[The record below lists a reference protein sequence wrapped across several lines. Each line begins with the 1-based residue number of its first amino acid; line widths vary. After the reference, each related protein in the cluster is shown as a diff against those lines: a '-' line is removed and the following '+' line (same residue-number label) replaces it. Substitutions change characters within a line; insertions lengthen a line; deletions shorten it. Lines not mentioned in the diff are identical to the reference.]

1 MPKQDK
7 EVLVNT
13 VQNVAG
19 VTVVILVLLGIIQIV
34 LSATISKSVALT
46 ANGIDCIGDGFVS
59 GIVWVGLRF
68 FRKPADHR
76 FHFGYYKLENLAAIG
91 AAVVMI
97 VLASYITY
105 RSYLQLTDPHEI
117 QLPLIG
123 ALVALIAALIAWGL
137 GIKKYKEWKQSNLSS
152 VKLDAFNTIKD
163 GTASFLTVIALLI
176 SGYGYP
182 IADAVVGFVIAGII
196 LSIGFATIKEASY
209 VLVDACDTD
218 CIEQGQVMMKF
229 VNEIE
234 EVHSAKVIRL
244 RRTGPLL
251 QGEIEIHVPGDMFIS
266 DINRIRNRIIS
277 QIKKAIPDI
286 ERLTV
291 VAFPYEEQINSDKDN
306 SEPQQSEGKT

>member
-1 MPKQDK
+1 MMPESDK
-7 EVLVNT
+7 EVLVDK
-13 VQNVAG
+13 VQSIAG
-19 VTVVILVLLGIIQIV
+19 LTVVILVVLGIIQIV

-59 GIVWVGLRF
+59 GIVWIGLRF

-76 FHFGYYKLENLAAIG
+76 FHFGYYKLENLTAIVAAL
-91 AAVVMI
+91 VMI

-123 ALVALIAALIAWGL
+123 ALVAFIAALIAWGL

-152 VKLDAFNTIKD
+152 VKLDAYNTIKD
-163 GTASFLTVIALLI
+163 GTASFLAVIALLI

-182 IADAVVGFVIAGII
+182 VADAVVGFVIAGII

-218 CIEQGQVMMKF
+218 CLEQGQVMMKF
-229 VNEIE
+229 VNGLEG
-234 EVHSAKVIRL
+234 VHSAKVVRL
-244 RRTGPLL
+244 RRTGPVL
-251 QGEIEIHVPGDMFIS
+251 QGEIEIHVPGDMSIS
-266 DINRIRNRIIS
+266 EVNAIRNKIVS
-277 QIKKAIPDI
+277 HLKETIPDI
-286 ERLTV
+286 ERMTV
-291 VAFPYEEQINSDKDN
+291 VALPEE
-306 SEPQQSEGKT
+306 EL

>member
-1 MPKQDK
+1 MAASDK
-7 EVLVNT
+7 ESVVDT

-19 VTVVILVLLGIIQIV
+19 ITVVILVVLGIIQII
-34 LSATISKSVALT
+34 LGATISKSVALT

-68 FRKPADHR
+68 FRKPADNR

-97 VLASYITY
+97 VLASYITF
-105 RSYLQLTDPHEI
+105 RSYIQLTDPHEI

-152 VKLDAFNTIKD
+152 VKLDAYNTIKD
-163 GTASFLTVIALLI
+163 GTASFLAVIALLV

-182 IADAVVGFVIAGII
+182 IADAVVGFVIAAII

-209 VLVDACDTD
+209 VLVDACDTN
-218 CIEQGQVMMKF
+218 CIEQGQVIMKYI
-229 VNEIE
+229 NEIE
-234 EVHSAKVIRL
+234 GVHSAKVVRL
-244 RRTGPLL
+244 RRTGPKL
-251 QGEIEIHVPGDMFIS
+251 QGEIEIHVPGDMSIS
-266 DINRIRNRIIS
+266 EVNKIRNNITIHLKESIS
-277 QIKKAIPDI
+277 DI

-291 VAFPYEEQINSDKDN
+291 VALPEEEKLSSK
-306 SEPQQSEGKT
+306 

>member
-1 MPKQDK
+1 MPEPDK
-7 EVLVNT
+7 ETVVDA

-19 VTVVILVLLGIIQIV
+19 ITVVILVILGIIQIV

-105 RSYLQLTDPHEI
+105 RSYLQLIDPHEI

-123 ALVALIAALIAWGL
+123 AFVALIAALIAWGL
-137 GIKKYKEWKQSNLSS
+137 GVKKYKEWKQSNLSS
-152 VKLDAFNTIKD
+152 VKLDAYNTIKD
-163 GTASFLTVIALLI
+163 GTASFLAVIALLV

-182 IADAVVGFVIAGII
+182 VADAVVGFVIAGII

-209 VLVDACDTD
+209 VLVDACDTE

-229 VNEIE
+229 INGIE
-234 EVHSAKVIRL
+234 GVHSAKVVRL
-244 RRTGPLL
+244 RRTGPVL
-251 QGEIEIHVPGDMFIS
+251 QGEIEIHVPGDMSIS
-266 DINRIRNRIIS
+266 EVNKIRNKITS
-277 QIKKAIPDI
+277 QLKETIPDI

-291 VAFPYEEQINSDKDN
+291 VALPEKED
-306 SEPQQSEGKT
+306 

>member
-1 MPKQDK
+1 MAEQDK
-7 EVLVNT
+7 EALVNT

-19 VTVVILVLLGIIQIV
+19 ITVIILVVLGIIQII

-59 GIVWVGLRF
+59 GIVWIGLRF

-91 AAVVMI
+91 AAVVMM
-97 VLASYITY
+97 VLATYITY

-123 ALVALIAALIAWGL
+123 AMVALIAALIAWGL

-152 VKLDAFNTIKD
+152 VKLDAYNTIKD
-163 GTASFLTVIALLI
+163 GTASFLTVIALLV

-209 VLVDACDTD
+209 VLVDACDTE
-218 CIEQGQVMMKF
+218 CIEQGQVMIKYI
-229 VNEIE
+229 NEIKG
-234 EVHSAKVIRL
+234 VLSAKVVRL
-244 RRTGPLL
+244 RRTGPVL
-251 QGEIEIHVPGDMFIS
+251 QGEIEIHVPGDMSIS
-266 DINRIRNRIIS
+266 EVNKIRNKITS
-277 QIKKAIPDI
+277 HLNKTIPDI

-291 VAFPYEEQINSDKDN
+291 VALPDEEQKGSDIEK
-306 SEPQQSEGKT
+306 SES

>member
-1 MPKQDK
+1 MMGESEK
-7 EVLVNT
+7 EVLVDK
-13 VQNVAG
+13 VQSIAG
-19 VTVVILVLLGIIQIV
+19 LTVVILVVLGIIQIV

-117 QLPLIG
+117 QMPLIG
-123 ALVALIAALIAWGL
+123 ALVAFIAALIAWAL

-152 VKLDAFNTIKD
+152 VKLDAYNTIKD
-163 GTASFLTVIALLI
+163 GTASFLAVIALLI

-182 IADAVVGFVIAGII
+182 VADAVVGFVIAGII

-218 CIEQGQVMMKF
+218 CLEQGQVMMKF
-229 VNEIE
+229 VNGLEG
-234 EVHSAKVIRL
+234 VHSAKVVRL
-244 RRTGPLL
+244 RRTGPKL
-251 QGEIEIHVPGDMFIS
+251 QGEIEIHVPGDMSIS
-266 DINRIRNRIIS
+266 EVNKIRNKVIS
-277 QIKKAIPDI
+277 HIKETIPDI
-286 ERLTV
+286 ERMTV
-291 VAFPYEEQINSDKDN
+291 VALPEE
-306 SEPQQSEGKT
+306 EL